1 MNNQM
6 NMKLKMTKR
15 LNRSWA
21 VDIML
26 FLLLGGVAFF
36 MAIPLIFTISNA
48 FKPIDE
54 IFVFP
59 PKMLVRHPTLKNFTD
74 LVNIFSDSWVPFSRY
89 VFNTFFIA
97 ITGTVGHVIIASAA
111 AYPLAKIRFPGRNF
125 LFSLVVMSLMFTAYV
140 TQVPNYMTI
149 SWLHLINTYWAI
161 LLPSFGM
168 TLGLYL
174 MKQFMEQIPD
184 ALLEAAKIDGA
195 SEYRV
200 FWTIVMPIVKPA
212 WLTLIIFSL
221 QSLWTNGSVTSHKY
235 IYSEQLKTVD
245 YVFGQIASGGLVR
258 TGPVAAVT
266 LLMMSVPIIVF
277 IVTQSNIMQTMSTS
291 GLKE

>member
-1 MNNQM
+1 MD
-6 NMKLKMTKR
+6 L
-15 LNRSWA
+15 L
-21 VDIML
+21 L
-26 FLLLGGVAFF
+26 FVLLGGVACF
-36 MAIPLIFTISNA
+36 MALPLVFTISNA

-54 IFVFP
+54 IFTFP
-59 PKMLVRHPTLKNFTD
+59 PKLLVRNPTFKNFTD
-74 LVNIFSDSWVPFSRY
+74 LIDIFSDSWVPFSRY

-97 ITGTVGHVIIASAA
+97 IIGTAGHVIIASAA
-111 AYPLAKIRFPGRNF
+111 AYALAKLKFPGKRL
-125 LFSLVVMSLMFTAYV
+125 LFSMVVLSLMFTSYV

-149 SWLHLINTYWAI
+149 SWLGLINTYWAI
-161 LLPSFGM
+161 LLPAFGM

-174 MKQFMEQIPD
+174 MKQFMEGIPD

-195 SEYRV
+195 SEYRI
-200 FWTIVMPIVKPA
+200 FWQIVMPIVKPA

-221 QSLWTNGSVTSHKY
+221 QNLWTAGSVTSHKY

-245 YVFGQIASGGLVR
+245 YVFGQIANGGLSR

-266 LLMMSVPIIVF
+266 LLMMMVPITVF
-277 IVTQSNIMQTMSTS
+277 IVTQSNIIQTMSTS

>member
-1 MNNQM
+1 MP
-6 NMKLKMTKR
+6 KR
-15 LNRSWA
+15 LNRSWG
-21 VDIML
+21 VDILL
-26 FLLLGGVAFF
+26 FLLLGGVACF
-36 MAIPLIFTISNA
+36 MALPLVFTISNA

-54 IFVFP
+54 IFTFP
-59 PKMLVRHPTLKNFTD
+59 PKLFVRNPTFKNFTD
-74 LVNIFSDSWVPFSRY
+74 LVGIFSDSWVPFSRY

-97 ITGTVGHVIIASAA
+97 IVGTVGHVILASAA
-111 AYPLAKIRFPGRNF
+111 AYPLAKIRFPGRKL
-125 LFSLVVMSLMFTAYV
+125 LFSIVVLSLMFTAYV
-140 TQVPNYMTI
+140 TQVPNYMII
-149 SWLHLINTYWAI
+149 SYLGMINTYWAI
-161 LLPSFGM
+161 LLPAFGM

-184 ALLEAAKIDGA
+184 ALLEAGKIDGA
-195 SEYRV
+195 SEYRIY
-200 FWTIVMPIVKPA
+200 WQIVMPIVRPA

-221 QSLWTNGSVTSHKY
+221 QSLWTNGSVTSHKF

-266 LLMMSVPIIVF
+266 LLMMLVPITVF
-277 IVTQSNIMQTMSTS
+277 IVTQSSIIQTMSTS

>member
-1 MNNQM
+1 MP
-6 NMKLKMTKR
+6 KR
-15 LNRSWA
+15 LNRSWG
-21 VDIML
+21 VDILL
-26 FLLLGGVAFF
+26 FLLLGGVACF
-36 MAIPLIFTISNA
+36 MALPLVFTISNA

-54 IFVFP
+54 IFTFP
-59 PKMLVRHPTLKNFTD
+59 PKLFVRNPTFKNFTD
-74 LVNIFSDSWVPFSRY
+74 LVGIFSDSWVPFSRY

-97 ITGTVGHVIIASAA
+97 IAGTVGHVILASAA
-111 AYPLAKIRFPGRNF
+111 AYPLAKIRFPGRKL
-125 LFSLVVMSLMFTAYV
+125 LFSIVVLSLMFTAYV
-140 TQVPNYMTI
+140 TQVPNYMII
-149 SWLHLINTYWAI
+149 SYLGMINTYWAI
-161 LLPSFGM
+161 LLPAFGM

-184 ALLEAAKIDGA
+184 ALLEAGKIDGA
-195 SEYRV
+195 SEYRIY
-200 FWTIVMPIVKPA
+200 WQIVMPIVRPA

-221 QSLWTNGSVTSHKY
+221 QSLWTNGSVTSHKF

-266 LLMMSVPIIVF
+266 LLMMLVPITVF
-277 IVTQSNIMQTMSTS
+277 IVTQSSIIQTMSTS

>member
-1 MNNQM
+1 MTG
-6 NMKLKMTKR
+6 MKLTLKMPKR

-21 VDIML
+21 VDILL
-26 FLLLGGVAFF
+26 FLLLGGIAFF
-36 MAIPLIFTISNA
+36 MALPLVFTISNA

-59 PKMLVRHPTLKNFTD
+59 PKLLVRNPTFKNFTD

-97 ITGTVGHVIIASAA
+97 IVGTVGHVIIASAA
-111 AYPLAKIRFPGRNF
+111 AYPLAKIKFPGRNI
-125 LFSLVVMSLMFTAYV
+125 LFNMVVMSLMFTAYV

-161 LLPSFGM
+161 ILPSFGM

-174 MKQFMEQIPD
+174 MKQFMEQVPD
-184 ALLEAAKIDGA
+184 SLLEAAKIDGA
-195 SEYRV
+195 SEYRI
-200 FWTIVMPIVKPA
+200 FWQIVMPIVKPA
-212 WLTLIIFSL
+212 WLTLVIFSL
-221 QSLWTNGSVTSHKY
+221 QNLWTNGSVTSHKY

-258 TGPVAAVT
+258 TGPVSAVT
-266 LLMMSVPIIVF
+266 LLMMAVPITVF
-277 IVTQSNIMQTMSTS
+277 IVTQSNIIQTMSTS

>member
-1 MNNQM
+1 
-6 NMKLKMTKR
+6 MKITLKMPKR
-15 LNRSWA
+15 LNRSWG
-21 VDIML
+21 VDVLL
-26 FLLLGGVAFF
+26 FLLLGGVACF
-36 MAIPLIFTISNA
+36 MALPLVFTISNA

-54 IFVFP
+54 IFTFP
-59 PKMLVRHPTLKNFTD
+59 PKLFVRNPTFKNFTD
-74 LVNIFSDSWVPFSRY
+74 LVGIFSDSWVPFSRY

-97 ITGTVGHVIIASAA
+97 IIGTIGHVILASAA
-111 AYPLAKIRFPGRNF
+111 AYPLAKIRFPGRKL
-125 LFSLVVMSLMFTAYV
+125 LFSIVVLSLMFTAYV
-140 TQVPNYMTI
+140 TQVPNYMII
-149 SWLHLINTYWAI
+149 SYLGLINTYWAI
-161 LLPSFGM
+161 LLPAFGM

-184 ALLEAAKIDGA
+184 ALLEAGKIDGA
-195 SEYRV
+195 SEYRIY
-200 FWTIVMPIVKPA
+200 WQIVMPIVRPA

-245 YVFGQIASGGLVR
+245 YVFGQIANGGLVR

-266 LLMMSVPIIVF
+266 LLMMIVPITVF
-277 IVTQSNIMQTMSTS
+277 IVTQSSIIQTMSTS

>member
-1 MNNQM
+1 MP
-6 NMKLKMTKR
+6 KR
-15 LNRSWA
+15 LNRSWG
-21 VDIML
+21 VDILL
-26 FLLLGGVAFF
+26 FLLLGGVACF
-36 MAIPLIFTISNA
+36 MALPLVFTISDA

-54 IFVFP
+54 IFTFP
-59 PKMLVRHPTLKNFTD
+59 PKLFVRNPTFKNFTD
-74 LVNIFSDSWVPFSRY
+74 LVGIFSDSWVPFSRY

-97 ITGTVGHVIIASAA
+97 IAGTVGHVILASAA
-111 AYPLAKIRFPGRNF
+111 AYPLAKIRFPGRKL
-125 LFSLVVMSLMFTAYV
+125 LFSIVVLSLMFTAYV
-140 TQVPNYMTI
+140 TQVPNYMII
-149 SWLHLINTYWAI
+149 SYLGMINTYWAI
-161 LLPSFGM
+161 LLPAFGM

-184 ALLEAAKIDGA
+184 ALLEAGKIDGA
-195 SEYRV
+195 SEYRIY
-200 FWTIVMPIVKPA
+200 WQIVMPIVRPA

-221 QSLWTNGSVTSHKY
+221 QSLWTNGSVTSHKF

-266 LLMMSVPIIVF
+266 LLMMLVPITVF
-277 IVTQSNIMQTMSTS
+277 IVTQSSIIQTMSTS